1 MATKTTAT
9 TKPSPLKAVP
19 RQPSP
24 LEELRENSLDL
35 SNIGISLGQ
44 GTMNAVLEEIMRALA
59 PLRYLKEA
67 AIEYD
72 EDLNHF
78 VVNGYLSLFLAH
90 MDHILLFHA
99 QRLEK
104 RIDQKE
110 QTA

>member
-1 MATKTTAT
+1 MATKTKAT
-9 TKPSPLKAVP
+9 TNPSPLKAVR

-24 LEELRENSLDL
+24 LEELRAHSLDL
-35 SNIGISLGQ
+35 SNIGIRVGH

-67 AIEYD
+67 SIEYQ
-72 EDLNHF
+72 EDLNEF

-90 MDHILLFHA
+90 MDHILLFYA
-99 QRLEK
+99 QNLVGQ
-104 RIDQKE
+104 IDQKE